1 MDALEV
7 YRSPSAKVEPSRWT
21 GREAGRE
28 DNIDRAPVN
37 DGYRRRS
44 PGKNS
49 RWLLVAHSYH
59 LNIDHVCHFFSELWK
74 YNLVLMKTAQHSLLN
89 PLRLLCF
96 CGNPE
101 SFHTKI

>member
-1 MDALEV
+1 MDAFEA

-44 PGKNS
+44 PGKTHIGI
-49 RWLLVAHSYH
+49 L
-59 LNIDHVCHFFSELWK
+59 
-74 YNLVLMKTAQHSLLN
+74 
-89 PLRLLCF
+89 
-96 CGNPE
+96 
-101 SFHTKI
+101 

>member
-1 MDALEV
+1 MDAFEA

-44 PGKNS
+44 PGKTHIGIL
-49 RWLLVAHSYH
+49 WLIRIILISTEFAV
-59 LNIDHVCHFFSELWK
+59 FFLEIL
-74 YNLVLMKTAQHSLLN
+74 Q
-89 PLRLLCF
+89 
-96 CGNPE
+96 
-101 SFHTKI
+101 I

>member
-1 MDALEV
+1 MDAFEV

-44 PGKNS
+44 PGKTHVGFL
-49 RWLLVAHSYH
+49 WLIHIILTSTMFA
-59 LNIDHVCHFFSELWK
+59 IFFLGILE
-74 YNLVLMKTAQHSLLN
+74 
-89 PLRLLCF
+89 
-96 CGNPE
+96 
-101 SFHTKI
+101 I

>member
-44 PGKNS
+44 PGKTHVGILWRIHIILTLTMFAIFSLNS
-49 RWLLVAHSYH
+49 G
-59 LNIDHVCHFFSELWK
+59 NIIL
-74 YNLVLMKTAQHSLLN
+74 
-89 PLRLLCF
+89 F
-96 CGNPE
+96 C
-101 SFHTKI
+101 